1 MQRMTVIDRSVVQ
14 RMETMVNCHKADV
27 IQHHFGISLNT
38 WAKLRKGMAIR
49 NSVAERLV
57 SRLTQVAH

>member
-1 MQRMTVIDRSVVQ
+1 MTVIDPAVVQ
-14 RMETMVNCHKADV
+14 RMEAMVSCYKADV

-38 WAKLRKGMAIR
+38 WAKLRKGAAIR

-57 SRLTQVAH
+57 TRLGRHGAQ